1 MSTTLG
7 GRYRLISVL
16 GGGGMGD
23 VWRAH
28 DEVLQREV
36 AVKVIRPHLADDDTL
51 RARLRSEA
59 RMAGSL
65 HHPNI
70 VDVFDYGEDEQ
81 DGHPVPYLVM
91 PLVDGEPLSQLI
103 ATRGALSAGETMA
116 IVRDV
121 ASALQ
126 VAHEAG
132 IVHRD
137 LKPSNIVLTPDGR
150 AMLMDFGIARTT
162 GGEPLTQT
170 GSLVGTADY
179 LSPEQASGRTV
190 TAASDLYG
198 LGVVTYVCLTAT
210 LPFHRDTDIATA
222 LAHIRDEL
230 PPLPATVP
238 AAASALVETLLAKVP
253 ADRPASASAVVGAAS
268 PLATAVPVPSGG
280 SPDLGGPDT
289 EITASA
295 HPDETLPGI
304 VERAVPVGAVATA
317 QHGTSQ
323 LDAVDAGTAVGDPA
337 TGPVE
342 AQDDDR
348 SPRRMI
354 LLVSAVIA
362 VIAVVAAWLLMSGP
376 DQVVVPDLVGKSRTQ
391 AVRLLEA
398 KGLTADITRVDAAGA
413 KSGEV
418 VDQDPEAGDTVDEG
432 GSVALSVATGKDPDG
447 DSGDEGDQTQE
458 PDQDGGETRDPTTPS
473 PTTPEPTTTEPT
485 TPEPTTPEPTTTR
498 PTTPKP
504 ATTTPPPS
512 TSTP

>member
-1 MSTTLG
+1 
-7 GRYRLISVL
+7 
-16 GGGGMGD
+16 
-23 VWRAH
+23 
-28 DEVLQREV
+28 
-36 AVKVIRPHLADDDTL
+36 
-51 RARLRSEA
+51 
-59 RMAGSL
+59 
-65 HHPNI
+65 
-70 VDVFDYGEDEQ
+70 
-81 DGHPVPYLVM
+81 
-91 PLVDGEPLSQLI
+91 
-103 ATRGALSAGETMA
+103 
-116 IVRDV
+116 
-121 ASALQ
+121 
-126 VAHEAG
+126 
-132 IVHRD
+132 
-137 LKPSNIVLTPDGR
+137 
-150 AMLMDFGIARTT
+150 
-162 GGEPLTQT
+162 
-170 GSLVGTADY
+170 
-179 LSPEQASGRTV
+179 
-190 TAASDLYG
+190 
-198 LGVVTYVCLTAT
+198 
-210 LPFHRDTDIATA
+210 TA

-238 AAASALVETLLAKVP
+238 AAATALVETLLAKAP

-280 SPDLGGPDT
+280 SPDLGGP
-289 EITASA
+289 ETAFTAAA
-295 HPDETLPGI
+295 HPDDLPGI

-317 QHGTSQ
+317 EHGTSQ
-323 LDAVDAGTAVGDPA
+323 LDAVDAGTAVGDG

-342 AQDDDR
+342 TQDDDR

-376 DQVVVPDLVGKSRTQ
+376 DQVVVPDLEGKSRTQ

-398 KGLTADITRVDAAGA
+398 KGLTADVTRVDVAGA

-447 DSGDEGDQTQE
+447 DSGEEGGQTQE